1 MQQRW
6 PERLWIV
13 RHGES
18 AGNVARDAAQ
28 AAGLARIAVEGR
40 DVDVPLSP
48 SGEVQSEALGR
59 WFASQPET
67 LRPEVVMSS
76 PYLRAQ
82 RQGAYPSS
90 GRPGYVDGQ
99 AFIADERL
107 REKEFGM
114 LDRLTTVGY
123 RATLSR
129 AGRVET
135 CSGKVLL
142 SASERRKLV

>member
-6 PERLWIV
+6 PDRLWIV

-28 AAGLARIAVEGR
+28 ATGLARIAIEGR
-40 DVDVPLSP
+40 DVDVPLSRL
-48 SGEVQSEALGR
+48 GEVQSEALGR

-82 RQGAYPSS
+82 MTGELIR
-90 GRPGYVDGQ
+90 
-99 AFIADERL
+99 
-107 REKEFGM
+107 
-114 LDRLTTVGY
+114 
-123 RATLSR
+123 R
-129 AGRVET
+129 AGGLAMSDGRALLPMSGFEKKNLG
-135 CSGKVLL
+135 CSIALQRR
-142 SASERRKLV
+142 ASRNGRTRSQELFTTTTAR